1 MGLSCKCLGQ
11 WFGLNIILCPTNM
24 WANGR
29 DEGEPFSA
37 ASPSADRS
45 DVCHRVAH
53 MTHLLCLEQTMAT
66 REECCELICFIH
78 TEVNTWGNV
87 QSSVSL

>member
-1 MGLSCKCLGQ
+1 MGFPCKCLGQ

-29 DEGEPFSA
+29 DEDEPFRG
-37 ASPSADRS
+37 ASLPADRS

-66 REECCELICFIH
+66 REECCELI
-78 TEVNTWGNV
+78 
-87 QSSVSL
+87 